1 MRRIWILSAL
11 ALILLSIAAPAAE
24 SATKVAIM
32 LDWVPNTNHT
42 GLFVALDKGYY
53 KDSGLDVEIMEQ
65 SQALSIEQLVAS
77 GKVDFGISFQEWA
90 TAAMAEGLPIVSVA
104 EVIQHNTCAYAFLKK
119 SGIKSPKDF
128 QGKTFASWGLPLE
141 KAMISDVVRSDGGD
155 PSKLKELVIGTA
167 DLLAMLGRD
176 VDIAWIYMGWQG
188 IEAKQRGIELSTVML
203 RDVPGIPDY
212 YTPIIITSRK
222 YLETNKS
229 TARAFINATSRG
241 YTYAAANPVESA
253 NILIKRSPE
262 INQKLAME
270 SQAWLSPRYI
280 EDASKW
286 GIQKQSTWRSL
297 YEWMCGHDLAKT
309 GQDPDKFFTNELLP

>member
-1 MRRIWILSAL
+1 MVLS
-11 ALILLSIAAPAAE
+11 LILLSITAPVAE
-24 SATKVAIM
+24 SATKVTIM

-53 KDSGLDVEIMEQ
+53 KDAGLDVEIMEQ

-104 EVIQHNTCAYAFLKK
+104 AVIQHNTSAYAFLKK
-119 SGIKSPKDF
+119 SGIKSPRDF

-141 KAMISDVVRSDGGD
+141 KAMISDVVKSDGGD
-155 PSKLKELVIGTA
+155 PAKLKELVIGTA
-167 DLLAMLGRD
+167 DLLSMLGRD

-188 IEAKQRGIELSTVML
+188 IEAKLRGIELSTVML

-222 YLETNKS
+222 FLESNKA
-229 TARAFINATSRG
+229 TAKTFITATSKG
-241 YTYAAANPVESA
+241 YTYAAGNPVESA
-253 NILIKRSPE
+253 NILIKHSPE
-262 INQKLAME
+262 INQRLATE

-280 EDASKW
+280 EDAAKW
-286 GIQKQSTWRSL
+286 GIQKQSTWRTL
-297 YEWMCGHDLAKT
+297 YEWMCGHDLVKA
-309 GQDPDKFFTNELLP
+309 GQDPDRFFTNEMLP

>member
-1 MRRIWILSAL
+1 LVVS
-11 ALILLSIAAPAAE
+11 LILLSITAPVAE
-24 SATKVAIM
+24 SATKVTIM

-53 KDSGLDVEIMEQ
+53 KDAGLDVEIMEQ

-104 EVIQHNTCAYAFLKK
+104 AVIQHNTSAYAFLKK
-119 SGIKSPKDF
+119 SGIKSPRDF

-141 KAMISDVVRSDGGD
+141 KAMISDVVKSDGGD
-155 PSKLKELVIGTA
+155 PAKLKELVIGTA
-167 DLLAMLGRD
+167 DLLSMLGRD

-188 IEAKQRGIELSTVML
+188 IEAKLRGIELSTVML

-222 YLETNKS
+222 FLESNKA
-229 TARAFINATSRG
+229 TAKTFITATSKG
-241 YTYAAANPVESA
+241 YTYAAGNPVESA
-253 NILIKRSPE
+253 NILIKHSPE
-262 INQKLAME
+262 INQRLATE

-280 EDASKW
+280 EDAAKW
-286 GIQKQSTWRSL
+286 GIQKQSTWRTL
-297 YEWMCGHDLAKT
+297 YEWMCGHDLVKA
-309 GQDPDKFFTNELLP
+309 GQDPDRFFTNEMLP